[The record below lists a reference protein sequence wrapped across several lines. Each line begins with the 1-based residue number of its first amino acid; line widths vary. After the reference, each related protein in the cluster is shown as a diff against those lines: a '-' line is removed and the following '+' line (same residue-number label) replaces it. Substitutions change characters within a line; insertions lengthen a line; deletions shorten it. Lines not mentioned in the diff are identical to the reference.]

1 MLSYMTGQT
10 KKVSISKSIWDELT
24 KIKSP
29 DESYDELL
37 EEMIREHNR
46 LELQKKMKKV
56 EEADKEELVSLDE
69 L

>member
-1 MLSYMTGQT
+1 MAGQT
-10 KKVSISKSIWDELT
+10 KKVSISKGIWDELT

-46 LELQKKMKKV
+46 LELQKKMKRV